1 MGILTELAKAFSP
14 SHDAFIFMWLLAA
27 FGTAA
32 FFIVVERWL
41 NLQRRTDYDAFGL
54 FEKVKILLENKKTDE
69 AFGICAAGGQRAL
82 PRILAAGIHMSQ
94 VEPNLIAGAMAEES
108 THMAAALEKRLNLLV
123 MFGNVFTLFGLLG
136 TVYGLIMSFDA
147 VSRPEVAA
155 IEKSSLLAAGIS
167 TAMNSTLVGL
177 SLSVLT
183 VMLYAFVR
191 ARVDAAL
198 QEIDRYSVA
207 TLNIL
212 VPPDVNQRKLTAL
225 NRGGGDDGEIAD
237 ADVTPM
243 LNLMVILIPVLLTSS
258 EFVKVG
264 TIELKLPEA
273 TQSGGGGGG
282 SNVAQD
288 TKLELGVVITTK
300 GFNVFSYFKAEDKG
314 RVTGE
319 KQPDIPLVNG
329 QYDFTALGE
338 KLADIKKKALFE
350 VIRSLYAN
358 VPSQATLG
366 QLYKTYIAKDFSDSK
381 IFSDHESVKIVAED
395 KIKYESVVSVMDAAR
410 GYKTPE
416 GNITMFPNVAIAG
429 GIIQ

>member
-1 MGILTELAKAFSP
+1 
-14 SHDAFIFMWLLAA
+14 
-27 FGTAA
+27 
-32 FFIVVERWL
+32 V
-41 NLQRRTDYDAFGL
+41 
-54 FEKVKILLENKKTDE
+54 
-69 AFGICAAGGQRAL
+69 
-82 PRILAAGIHMSQ
+82 
-94 VEPNLIAGAMAEES
+94 
-108 THMAAALEKRLNLLV
+108 
-123 MFGNVFTLFGLLG
+123 
-136 TVYGLIMSFDA
+136 
-147 VSRPEVAA
+147 
-155 IEKSSLLAAGIS
+155 
-167 TAMNSTLVGL
+167 
-177 SLSVLT
+177 
-183 VMLYAFVR
+183 
-191 ARVDAAL
+191 
-198 QEIDRYSVA
+198 
-207 TLNIL
+207 
-212 VPPDVNQRKLTAL
+212 
-225 NRGGGDDGEIAD
+225 AD

-273 TQSGGGGGG
+273 TRSPEAA
-282 SNVAQD
+282 VAEAAWPR
-288 TKLELGVVITTK
+288 TRSSSSAWSSPPRVLTC
-300 GFNVFSYFKAEDKG
+300 FSYFKAEDKE
-314 RVTGE
+314 RPVVTGE

-395 KIKYESVVSVMDAAR
+395 KIKYETVVSVMDAAR